1 MFLTHSTLR
10 RVPLV
15 AFYHGVGAESGRLA
29 GGRRGAGSQEVTR
42 SLAVAWSWNMGL
54 DMELDME
61 LDMGAAPTLPLSRI
75 SRRPVEARCLYSGPE
90 YMYTLMR
97 ARHRTCD
104 KVLCRMYSSTKPCVL
119 KPRAWPATYRLEP
132 RLRLR
137 SSNAMPTSDS
147 LHIIDVISSVGL
159 QTPYQIHSAP
169 GSLIKLT
176 CAQCRIVL
184 LWGGL

>member
-1 MFLTHSTLR
+1 MHCWYVDTVPPRRMFLTHSTLR

-137 SSNAMPTSDS
+137 SSNRPTRGKRSAGTAK
-147 LHIIDVISSVGL
+147 LHVVVPLSKCVHCMEHLAS
-159 QTPYQIHSAP
+159 
-169 GSLIKLT
+169 
-176 CAQCRIVL
+176 
-184 LWGGL
+184 